1 MGRKRAT
8 RLATLAVG
16 LSLLGLAPF
25 ARFAHAETTPT
36 PDPETVTGPVG
47 VLLSGTDTGGD
58 PPPVVEPPPPPPE
71 PPSGEEPAPT
81 PGTEPTRTPT
91 GGGSGPSASA
101 PPAASGAVRLP
112 RAELTAIAR
121 PPAGGSG
128 VLAPGARNI
137 ARTAGAGLSLEDIF
151 LRDAVSATP
160 QAVESA
166 GRSAL
171 PIVGSSSLPAMLLKS
186 MVAVLGMLL
195 LVARRRGTSLT
206 GATALGRTLHRRNA
220 PRGWRIVV
228 TTPLPAE
235 PVVAPTSP
243 LERPVL
249 APLEPVGSSAR

>member
-1 MGRKRAT
+1 MGRQRAT
-8 RLATLAVG
+8 RLATIAVG

-25 ARFAHAETTPT
+25 ARFAHAETAPN
-36 PDPETVTGPVG
+36 PEGVTGPIG
-47 VLLSGTDTGGD
+47 VLLSGTDTGGN
-58 PPPVVEPPPPPPE
+58 PPPVVDPPPPDPPTGEEPPPPPDSE
-71 PPSGEEPAPT
+71 PTPTPAP
-81 PGTEPTRTPT
+81 
-91 GGGSGPSASA
+91 GGSKPSASA
-101 PPAASGAVRLP
+101 PPVASGVVRLP
-112 RAELTAIAR
+112 RTDLAAS
-121 PPAGGSG
+121 PALRRAGASG
-128 VLAPGARNI
+128 VLAPAARN
-137 ARTAGAGLSLEDIF
+137 AGAGLSLEDIF
-151 LRDAVSATP
+151 LRDSVGATP

-186 MVAVLGMLL
+186 MVALLGMLL
-195 LVARRRGTSLT
+195 LVARRQGSSLT

-235 PVVAPTSP
+235 PVFAPSSP